1 MRRILAGAAAAAA
14 LFLALPAA
22 PSAQSAPKL
31 VVLIVVDQMR
41 ADYVERFK
49 DNWSSGLRR
58 MVDEGAWFTRA
69 NYPYLNTV
77 TCAGHATVA
86 TGAYPHTHGILGN
99 TWFDRTRASVI
110 PCTDDPRARVVS
122 YNKDA
127 GSRTGP
133 GNLLVPSLADQ
144 MRGKGSKVVTLALKA
159 RSAIMM
165 AGHGGDA
172 VTWISE
178 SLDGWETSTVYS
190 QVPVPQVKAFIS
202 ANPIEADFGKSWT
215 RMLPPS
221 QYTDPDD
228 GLAEDPTKGW
238 TSTFPHVLKGVN
250 DKVDTSYYDQWQHS
264 PFADAY
270 VAKMA
275 GSLVESMQL
284 GKGAGVDF
292 LGVSFSSPD
301 LVGHNFGPHSN
312 EIQDM
317 YANLDQSI
325 GGLLNTLDRVVGAG
339 QYVVGLSADHA
350 ITDIPEQLK
359 KQGRDAGRMSGSAI
373 LNAGESR
380 AVRAMGVG
388 RYLSRLNG
396 NEIYF
401 EPGMYDKAK
410 RRSNALKGIID
421 AMSKIPGVG
430 HIYTSEEVAKG
441 ANSSDPQLRAAAL
454 SYVPGRSGDLILSPK
469 PGWMFAGAG
478 TTHGSATTDDQHV
491 PVLLFGAGIK
501 PGKYEQPASPADVAP
516 TLAALSGTAL
526 PNAEGR
532 VLKEALR

>member
-1 MRRILAGAAAAAA
+1 MRRILAGAALAVA
-14 LFLALPAA
+14 LFVAFPAA
-22 PSAQSAPKL
+22 QTAPKL
-31 VVLIVVDQMR
+31 VVILVVDQMR
-41 ADYVERFK
+41 ADYIDRFQG
-49 DNWSSGLRR
+49 NWSSGLKR

-77 TCAGHATVA
+77 TCAGHATVS

-99 TWFDRTRASVI
+99 TWFDRQRAAVI
-110 PCTDDPRARVVS
+110 PCTSDPRAQVVP
-122 YNKDA
+122 YNRGA
-127 GSRTGP
+127 TSRTGP

-159 RSAIMM
+159 RSAIML

-172 VTWISE
+172 VTWISD
-178 SLDGWETSTVYS
+178 SLDGWETSTVYA

-202 ANPIEADFGKSWT
+202 ANPIDADFGKTWN

-221 QYTDPDD
+221 QYKEPDE

-238 TSTFPHVLKGVN
+238 TATFPHVLKGEN
-250 DKVDTSYYDQWQHS
+250 NKVDTSFYEQWQHS
-264 PFADAY
+264 PYADSY

-275 GSLVESMQL
+275 ASLVESMQL
-284 GKGAGVDF
+284 GKGASTDF

-301 LVGHNFGPHSN
+301 LVGHNFGPYSN

-325 GGLLNTLDRVVGAG
+325 GSLLNALDRLVGPG
-339 QYVVGLSADHA
+339 NYVVGLSADHA
-350 ITDIPEQLK
+350 VTNIPEQLK
-359 KQGRDAGRMSGSAI
+359 KQGRDAGRLSGSAI
-373 LNAGESR
+373 LNAGETR

-388 RYLSRLNG
+388 KYLSRLNG

-410 RRSNALKGIID
+410 RRSNALKGIMD
-421 AMSKIPGVG
+421 AMSKVQGVG
-430 HIYTSEEVAKG
+430 HIYTSEQVAG
-441 ANSSDPQLRAAAL
+441 GLNSSDPLLRAAAL

-469 PGWMFAGAG
+469 PGWMFSGAG
-478 TTHGSATTDDQHV
+478 TTHGSATPDDQHV
-491 PVLLFGAGIK
+491 PVLLFGAGVK
-501 PGKYEQPASPADVAP
+501 PGKYDQPASPADVAP
-516 TLAALSGTAL
+516 TLAAITGTAL

>member
-1 MRRILAGAAAAAA
+1 MRRILAGVA
-14 LFLALPAA
+14 LALAAFVAVPA
-22 PSAQSAPKL
+22 AQSAPKL

-41 ADYVERFK
+41 ADYIERFH

-77 TCAGHATVA
+77 TCAGHATVS

-122 YNKDA
+122 YNRDA
-127 GSRTGP
+127 TSRTGP
-133 GNLLVPSLADQ
+133 GNLLIPSLADQ

-159 RSAIMM
+159 RSAIML

-178 SLDGWETSTVYS
+178 SLDGWETSSVYS

-202 ANPIEADFGKSWT
+202 SNPIDADFGKTWS

-221 QYTDPDD
+221 QYQGPDD

-238 TSTFPHVLKGVN
+238 TATFPHVLKGQN
-250 DKVDTSYYDQWQHS
+250 DKADTTFYDQWQHS

-270 VAKMA
+270 VARMA

-284 GKGAGVDF
+284 GKGAGTDF

-301 LVGHNFGPHSN
+301 LVGHNFGPASN

-325 GGLLNTLDRVVGAG
+325 GALLNTLDRVVGAG

-350 ITDIPEQLK
+350 VTPIPEQLK
-359 KQGRDAGRMSGSAI
+359 KAGKEGGRLSGSAI
-373 LNAGESR
+373 LNAGETR

-388 RYLSRLNG
+388 KYLSRLNG

-421 AMSKIPGVG
+421 AMSKVTGVG
-430 HIYTSEEVAKG
+430 HIYTSEEVQKG
-441 ANSSDPQLRAAAL
+441 LNSTDPLLRAAAL
-454 SYVPGRSGDLILSPK
+454 SYVPGRSGDLILSPR
-469 PGWMFAGAG
+469 PGWMFSPAG
-478 TTHGSATTDDQHV
+478 TTHGSATMDDQHV
-491 PVLLFGAGIK
+491 PVLLFGFGVK
-501 PGKYEQPASPADVAP
+501 PGKYEGAASPADVAP